1 MDPAQAYASVLEN
14 LKLEFISGGD
24 LHGEARKFKMY
35 ARDIMAEPRC
45 HLVIASGDYLPQP
58 EFDRNKAVSA
68 IEPLIEILHEIRK
81 PILLLGGNYDPFGAA
96 TVVAERFGEPFFPIG
111 AKRAEQNPPGNT
123 KNYFGYDFVG
133 CEGTNPINGRF
144 PGERSEEDLRNAFDS
159 AMKELRHYDPH
170 RTVFVTHAPPFE
182 CGGRDELGKFGL
194 PQPYW
199 GRHVGS
205 TAFRDIVY
213 EYKPLLMVSGHIHEG
228 VGATVYQWKNHKD
241 PVLADVRMHDTPN
254 RILVV
259 MDKNSETRQTVVV
272 NHGTLEY
279 WHYFRYRV
287 AERGDVVL
295 MEVCKRRLGGKDPL
309 TKLVDKVSGKGTK
322 TIYNQI
328 FDPDKILPEILR

>member
-1 MDPAQAYASVLEN
+1 MEHAQAYSWVIDN

-35 ARDIMAEPRC
+35 TRDIKAEPRC
-45 HLVIASGDYLPQP
+45 QLVIASGDYLPQP
-58 EFDRNKAVSA
+58 EFDRDKAVSE
-68 IEPLIEILHEIRK
+68 IEPLIEILREIGK

-96 TVVAERFGEPFFPIG
+96 TVVAQHFGEPFFSIG
-111 AKRAEQNPPGNT
+111 ARRVEQNPPGNS

-159 AMKELRHYDPH
+159 AMKELHQQDPY

-199 GRHVGS
+199 GKHVGS
-205 TAFRDIVY
+205 TAFREILH

-228 VGATVYQWKNHKD
+228 VGATVYEWKSGET
-241 PVLADVRMHDTPN
+241 PAVADVRMHDTPN
-254 RILVV
+254 RILIV
-259 MDKNSETRQTVVV
+259 MRKNNGKRQSVVV

-279 WHYFRYRV
+279 WDYFRYRI
-287 AERGDVVL
+287 AESGDVVL
-295 MEVCKRRLGGKDPL
+295 IEVCKRRLGGKDPI
-309 TKLVDKVSGKGTK
+309 TKLLDKMSGKGNK
-322 TIYNQI
+322 TVYNQV
-328 FDPDKILPEILR
+328 FDPDNVLPDILR